1 MRTTP
6 ARAPAHRATGATRSG
21 ARHAHVQPPTE
32 RYDLVRLRGAH
43 PGLARW
49 IRRNP
54 RGEETIDFSNPE
66 AVRDLN
72 QALLMADY
80 GITHWDIP
88 RDALCPGVPGRRDYL
103 TAVAQLLG
111 ADHAGVVPR
120 GAQVTLF
127 DLGVGANCIYPII
140 GRSVYGWR
148 FIGSDIDPVALASA
162 SRIVQANHLL
172 RGHVEIRRQ
181 GAASQ
186 IFQDVL
192 SARDQVAAVICN
204 PPFHAS
210 LAQAQAAA
218 RRKWTNLG
226 HVARGVR
233 SLPAANF
240 GGRDAE
246 LWCPGGE
253 VGFLGRVIAQSAQR
267 PEDAAWYTALV
278 AQAAHLPAIE
288 RALKRAQPLATR
300 VLSIARGVKQSRII
314 AWSFLAPAL
323 RRARLSGPP
332 ARRS

>member
-6 ARAPAHRATGATRSG
+6 ARATAQRSTGATRSG
-21 ARHAHVQPPTE
+21 GAPTYVQAPTE

-43 PGLARW
+43 PGLTQW

-54 RGEETIDFSNPE
+54 RGEETIDFSNPD

-80 GITHWDIP
+80 GITSWDIP

-103 TAVAQLLG
+103 TTLAQLL
-111 ADHAGVVPR
+111 AEDHGGVVPR
-120 GAQVTLF
+120 GEQVVLF

-140 GRSVYGWR
+140 GRGEYGWR
-148 FIGSDIDPVALASA
+148 FIGSDIDPVAVSSA
-162 SRIVQANHLL
+162 ERIVQANRLL
-172 RGHVEIRRQ
+172 RGHVGIRRQ
-181 GAASQ
+181 PSASH
-186 IFQDVL
+186 IFADVL
-192 SARDQVAAVICN
+192 HASDRITAVICN

-210 LAQAQAAA
+210 LVQAQSAA

-226 HVARGVR
+226 HVARGAR
-233 SLPAANF
+233 SLPTANF
-240 GGRDAE
+240 GGRAAE

-253 VGFLGRVIAQSAQR
+253 VGFLGRVISESAQR

-288 RALKRAQPLATR
+288 RVLTRAQPTAMR
-300 VLSIARGVKQSRII
+300 VLAIARGVKQSRIL
-314 AWSFLAPAL
+314 AWSFLTPAA
-323 RRARLSGPP
+323 RRARLTAAP
-332 ARRS
+332 ARRG

>member
-1 MRTTP
+1 MRTRP
-6 ARAPAHRATGATRSG
+6 ARATAHRTNAASRSG
-21 ARHAHVQPPTE
+21 TPLAHPPATPE
-32 RYDLVRLRGAH
+32 RYDLVRLRGVH

-49 IRRNP
+49 IRRTP
-54 RGEETIDFSNPE
+54 RGDETIDFSIPE

-80 GITHWDIP
+80 GITHWDLP

-120 GAQVTLF
+120 GEQVTLF

-140 GRSVYGWR
+140 GRGLYGWR
-148 FIGSDIDPVALASA
+148 FIGSDIDPVAVRSA
-162 SRIVQANHLL
+162 SRIVQANLLL

-181 GAASQ
+181 GAANQ
-186 IFQDVL
+186 IFAHVL
-192 SARDQVAAVICN
+192 SARDRVAVVICN

-210 LAQAQAAA
+210 SAQAQAAA

-226 HVARGVR
+226 HLRRAAPV
-233 SLPAANF
+233 LPTANF

-246 LWCPGGE
+246 LWCDGGE
-253 VGFLGRVIAQSAQR
+253 VGFVGRLIAESAQR
-267 PEDAAWYTALV
+267 PHDAAWYTTLV

-288 RALKRAQPLATR
+288 RAVQRARPLATR
-300 VLSIARGVKQSRII
+300 VLTIARGVKQSRIV
-314 AWSFLAPAL
+314 AWSFLSPAA
-323 RRARLSGPP
+323 RAAQLTISPP
-332 ARRS
+332 R